1 MSREMKDSGVEW
13 IGEIPKDWEVARVKN
28 AFIRKNEKAQQE
40 NPTILSLARSG
51 VKVRDISTG
60 EGQIAESY
68 YNYNP
73 VEIGDLLLNPMD
85 LYSGA
90 NCSISKVS
98 GVISPAYI
106 NLKAKN
112 GYNSVYYDYYFKTQ
126 YWSMALFAHGK
137 GVSYD
142 NRWTLNVETLFN
154 YYIPLP
160 KYHEQEKIA
169 NFLDEKVGEID
180 RLIDNAKKSIEE
192 YKKYKQSVITEAV
205 TKGLDPNVEMKD
217 SGIEWIGN
225 IPKDWKIIKMNRL
238 IVSTQNGLSRRNLNN
253 SIGKIVLKL
262 SNMTI
267 KGTIDYSCVNR
278 IDLSDKEI
286 ESYGLQEGDFLFVRV
301 NGSKSLVGKCA
312 IYRDIGEPVAFNDH
326 IIRVKINRFCNKK
339 YFLWYLLSNSGK
351 KEIDTHITTAAG
363 QFTINGNSLRNLN
376 ISLPPIKE
384 QEKIINYL
392 DSKCIEIDNLI
403 SKKEKLIL
411 ELETYK
417 KSLIYEYVTGKKEVL

>member
-13 IGEIPKDWEVARVKN
+13 IGEIPEDWKVTKYKNFTENRMGETILASDTIEEGIPIYSATQEDKVFGYVKQSNLILHKGDFVIPARGNSIGCVTIVKDRIATCTQTTICSRNIHGINRKFLFYCCYGLKKEWFKYEGSAIPQITVEQVKN
-28 AFIRKNEKAQQE
+28 N
-40 NPTILSLARSG
+40 ILSL
-51 VKVRDISTG
+51 
-60 EGQIAESY
+60 
-68 YNYNP
+68 P
-73 VEIGDLLLNPMD
+73 
-85 LYSGA
+85 
-90 NCSISKVS
+90 SK
-98 GVISPAYI
+98 
-106 NLKAKN
+106 
-112 GYNSVYYDYYFKTQ
+112 D
-126 YWSMALFAHGK
+126 
-137 GVSYD
+137 
-142 NRWTLNVETLFN
+142 
-154 YYIPLP
+154 
-160 KYHEQEKIA
+160 EQQKIA
-169 NFLDEKVGEID
+169 NFLDKKVGEID
-180 RLIDNAKKSIEE
+180 RLIDNAKRSIEE

-205 TKGLDPNVEMKD
+205 TKGLDNNVEMKD

-363 QFTINGNSLRNLN
+363 QFTINGNSLRDLN

-411 ELETYK
+411 ELESYK